1 MQIGIVSRSF
11 SGMTN
16 RQTAERMRE
25 LGYTST
31 ELCLTA
37 VDSNYWRYNGLT
49 DLGGLSLDRF
59 ARIADTYREQGILV
73 HAFGCFTCCV
83 EHDEEKRRV
92 YLDGFKRCIEY
103 AAYARIPIVTTECG
117 FDPECRS
124 LRAAYYERD
133 YQLLMDMVGRAASY
147 AAQLGVSIAIEPC
160 VLDVLPSAR
169 RMRHF
174 LDELGMANVGC
185 MLDPANLIAN
195 SSEED
200 MFRDLA
206 GRILYFHGKDR
217 KINDAYGRLIGDGE
231 IDWPKFLRLYH
242 AHCEGIPFILEYAN
256 NDTAA
261 EAFRRVQCFDEAARR
276 G

>member
-1 MQIGIVSRSF
+1 MKIGIVSRSF

-16 RQTAERMRE
+16 SQIAARMRE

-31 ELCLTA
+31 ELCFTA
-37 VDSNYWRYNGLT
+37 TDSNYWHYNGVT
-49 DLGGLSLDRF
+49 DLSEMSLERF
-59 ARIADTYREQGILV
+59 ARIVETYREQGILV
-73 HAFGCFTCCV
+73 HALGCFTCCV
-83 EHDEEKRRV
+83 EHDDVKRRV
-92 YLDGFKRCIEY
+92 YIDCFKRCVEY
-103 AAYARIPIVTTECG
+103 AAYARIPVVTTECG
-117 FDPECRS
+117 FDPDCRS
-124 LRAAYYERD
+124 LRAAYYEKD
-133 YQLLMDMVGRAASY
+133 YQILMSTIREVATY

-174 LDELGMANVGC
+174 IDELGLPNVGC

-200 MFRDLA
+200 MFRDLE
-206 GRILYFHGKDR
+206 GHILYFHGKDR

-231 IDWPKFLRLYH
+231 IDWVKFLRLYH
-242 AHCEGIPFILEYAN
+242 EKCEGIPFILEYAN

-261 EAFRRVQCFDEAARR
+261 EAFERVQRFDEEALKD
-276 G
+276 